1 MPALV
6 PIRTYTGRLEAEI
19 ARGVLGAHGIKA
31 MVSADDMSGWQPAL
45 TFVLGARLLV
55 NQENAQEAIKV
66 LDSEEE
72 SDDGSTAESGL
83 KG

>member
-19 ARGVLGAHGIKA
+19 AKGLLEAHGIKA
-31 MVSADDMSGWQPAL
+31 MVSADDMSGWRPEL

-55 NQENAQEAIKV
+55 TQENAEEAIKV
-66 LDSEEE
+66 LDSNDE
-72 SDDGSTAESGL
+72 SDDGPSAGSR
-83 KG
+83 